1 MTTIV
6 TCKEHDAVHPLLGP
20 VTYAWSQQVAAPKL
34 TAAHKLFGGGDGGGG
49 SGGLH
54 AHGAPLGRVVL
65 FSSVAALIGAA
76 GQANYVAANAGL
88 DAAAEA
94 WSSAGGPR
102 AGGLLGTSAG
112 AGAAAS

>member
-1 MTTIV
+1 MTLCCGAAT
-6 TCKEHDAVHPLLGP
+6 GGM
-20 VTYAWSQQVAAPKL
+20 QVAAPKL
-34 TAAHKLFGGGDGGGG
+34 VAAQKLFGSGGAGARGGGG
-49 SGGLH
+49 AGPH

-94 WSSAGGPR
+94 WSAAGE
-102 AGGLLGTSAG
+102 
-112 AGAAAS
+112 